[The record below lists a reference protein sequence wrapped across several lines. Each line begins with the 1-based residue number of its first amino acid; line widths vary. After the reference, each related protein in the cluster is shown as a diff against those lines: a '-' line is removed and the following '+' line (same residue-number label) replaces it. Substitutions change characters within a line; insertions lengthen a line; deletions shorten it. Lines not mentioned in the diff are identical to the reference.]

1 MERPETMVD
10 ATRLIDDYILR
21 KDWRV
26 KENSTITYSIG
37 GLVNTNSG
45 AVTANYWLNN
55 VYPPEIA
62 EAHRKADIHIHDI
75 SMLTAYCA
83 GWNLKQLI
91 EEALAIHEHRLVQS
105 VERRPVPRPPRRC
118 GRAEGAVSGWRDGQ
132 SG

>member
-45 AVTANYWLNN
+45 AVK
-55 VYPPEIA
+55 I
-62 EAHRKADIHIHDI
+62 
-75 SMLTAYCA
+75 
-83 GWNLKQLI
+83 
-91 EEALAIHEHRLVQS
+91 
-105 VERRPVPRPPRRC
+105 
-118 GRAEGAVSGWRDGQ
+118 GRAHV
-132 SG
+132 